1 MKPSVP
7 IVVFSDVDGMRCDPD
22 VDSFN
27 SAANTLRRFGPDQV
41 PLVLCSSKTR
51 AEIEGIQQE
60 LEIRHPFVCESG
72 SAAFIPAG
80 YFDFEVP
87 HARERAGYQAVEFGW
102 PYAEVVQTLGRTA
115 ERLRIEIIGFNDM
128 SVEEVARECQIGL
141 LQARLAKLR
150 EYAERFRVLDPGETT
165 RSRLFKALK
174 AARLRPVRGERYDHV
189 GAAVDRG
196 AGVNLLCSL
205 YQRAYGGVLTVGLA
219 GPMTDDLVPRSVN
232 RHVVAFEDRQTK
244 GEGDCVGWAE
254 AIVEIVEALRRQDSS
269 RPARGAAL

>member
-1 MKPSVP
+1 MKPGVP
-7 IVVFSDVDGMRCDPD
+7 IVVFSDVDGVRSDPD
-22 VDSFN
+22 ADSFS
-27 SAANTLRRFGPDQV
+27 SAASTLRDLGPDEV

-51 AEIEGIQQE
+51 AEIEGIQQQI
-60 LEIRHPFVCESG
+60 EIRHPFVCEGG

-115 ERLRIEIIGFNDM
+115 ERLRIEIAGFNDM
-128 SVEEVARECQIGL
+128 SVEEVARDCHMGL

-150 EYAERFRVLDPGETT
+150 EYAERFRVLDASETT
-165 RSRLFKALK
+165 RSRLFKALR
-174 AARLRPVRGERYDHV
+174 AARLRPVGAERYDHV

-205 YQRAYGGVLTVGLA
+205 YQRAHGGVLTVGLA
-219 GPMTDDLVPRSVN
+219 APMTEDLVQRSVN
-232 RHVVAFEDRQTK
+232 RRVVAFEDDRSK
-244 GEGDCVGWAE
+244 GGVDSVGWAE
-254 AIVEIVEALRRQDSS
+254 AIVDIVEALRRQDSS
-269 RPARGAAL
+269 RPARGVAL

>member
-1 MKPSVP
+1 MKPTLP
-7 IVVFSDVDGMRCDPD
+7 IVVFSDVDGVRCDPYP
-22 VDSFN
+22 DSFT
-27 SAANTLRRFGPDQV
+27 SAANTLRHLEPDEV

-60 LEIRHPFVCESG
+60 LGIRHPFVCESG
-72 SAAFIPAG
+72 GAAFIPAG

-87 HARERAGYQAVEFGW
+87 HAHDRAGYQAVEFGW

-115 ERLRIEIIGFNDM
+115 ERLRIEIVGFNDM
-128 SVEEVARECQIGL
+128 SVEEVARECHIGL

-150 EYAERFRVLDPGETT
+150 EYGERFRVLDPSETR

-174 AARLRPVRGERYDHV
+174 AARLRSVSGERYDHV
-189 GAAVDRG
+189 GAAVENG

-219 GPMTDDLVPRSVN
+219 GPMTDDVVLRLVN
-232 RHVVAFEDRQTK
+232 RRVVAFENDQAK
-244 GEGDCVGWAE
+244 GGVDCVGWAE
-254 AIVEIVEALRRQDSS
+254 AIVDIVEALRRQDPS
-269 RPARGAAL
+269 RPARGAAH